1 MELVAGPIVAVLLSL
16 GYTQWKTKQHE
27 AAITEIEQR
36 LEIVQKSE
44 EEMPKKVM
52 ATVMPI
58 AKAVQRL
65 NVEVG
70 IKWVK

>member
-16 GYTQWKTKQHE
+16 GFTQWKTKQHD
-27 AAITEIEQR
+27 AQIAEIEQR

-70 IKWVK
+70 MK

>member
-16 GYTQWKTKQHE
+16 GFTQWKIKQHA
-27 AAITEIEQR
+27 AAITEIEER

-70 IKWVK
+70 IK

>member
-1 MELVAGPIVAVLLSL
+1 MELVAGPVIAVLLSL
-16 GYTQWKTKQHE
+16 GFTQWKTKQHN
-27 AAITEIEQR
+27 AVIADIEQR

-70 IKWVK
+70 IK

>member
-1 MELVAGPIVAVLLSL
+1 MEFVAGPIVAVLLSL
-16 GYTQWKTKQHE
+16 GFTQWKTKQQ
-27 AAITEIEQR
+27 ATQITEIEQR
-36 LEIVQKSE
+36 LEVVQKSE

-70 IKWVK
+70 IK

>member
-1 MELVAGPIVAVLLSL
+1 MEFIAGPIVAVLLSL
-16 GYTQWKTKQHE
+16 GFTQWKAKQHDTTI
-27 AAITEIEQR
+27 ADIEQR
-36 LEIVQKSE
+36 LEIVQQSE
-44 EEMPKKVM
+44 EELPKKVM

-70 IKWVK
+70 IK

>member
-16 GYTQWKTKQHE
+16 GFTQWKTKQHD
-27 AAITEIEQR
+27 AQIAEIEQR

-44 EEMPKKVM
+44 EEMKVM

-70 IKWVK
+70 IK

>member
-1 MELVAGPIVAVLLSL
+1 MEFVAGPVIAVLLSL
-16 GYTQWKTKQHE
+16 GFTQWKTKQHDG
-27 AAITEIEQR
+27 AIADIEQR

-70 IKWVK
+70 IK

>member
-1 MELVAGPIVAVLLSL
+1 MEFIAGPIVAVLLSL
-16 GYTQWKTKQHE
+16 GFTQWKTKQHN
-27 AAITEIEQR
+27 AAIADIEER

-44 EEMPKKVM
+44 EDLPKKVM

-70 IKWVK
+70 IK